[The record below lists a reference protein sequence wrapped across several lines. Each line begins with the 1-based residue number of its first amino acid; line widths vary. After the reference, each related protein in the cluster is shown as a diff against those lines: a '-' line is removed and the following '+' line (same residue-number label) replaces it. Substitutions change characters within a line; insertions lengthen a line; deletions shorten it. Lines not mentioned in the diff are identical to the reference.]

1 MNNIPSL
8 QDIQEAAKRIST
20 AANYTPILTSKL
32 IDGVCGCKIFFKCE
46 NFQKVGA
53 FKFRGAYNTIASLSN
68 EDLQK
73 GVVTHSSGNHAAA
86 LTLAA
91 KMNNTTAYIVMPRT
105 APEIKKK
112 AVQSYGAKIT
122 FCEPTL
128 KSREETA
135 QKIIDETGAYLV
147 HPFNNYS
154 IIAGQAT
161 AAYELIND
169 SHNLNYI
176 LTPVG
181 GGGLLSGTALSTKYL
196 SPQTKVIGCEP
207 EDADDAFRSLRDG
220 KIYPSENP
228 KTICDGLLTSLGE
241 KTFEII
247 NKYVNEIITVDDDKI
262 IEAMRL
268 IWERMK
274 IIIEPSSAVPLAVVM
289 NNKSKFENK
298 SVGIILTGGNVDL
311 NNLPF

>member
-1 MNNIPSL
+1 MNTIPSL
-8 QDIQEAAKRIST
+8 QDIQEAEKRISV

-32 IDGVCGCKIFFKCE
+32 IDEIFGCKIFFKCE

-53 FKFRGAYNTIASLSN
+53 FKFRGAYNTIASLSKN
-68 EDLQK
+68 ELEK

-91 KMNNTTAYIVMPRT
+91 KLNRTTAYIVMPRT

-154 IIAGQAT
+154 IITGQAT

-169 SHNLNYI
+169 VNQLDYI
-176 LTPVG
+176 LTPIG
-181 GGGLLSGTALSTKYL
+181 GGGLLSGTSLSAKYL
-196 SPQTKVIGCEP
+196 SPQTKVVGCEP
-207 EDADDAFRSLRDG
+207 EGADDAFRSLRDG
-220 KIYPSENP
+220 KVYPSENP
-228 KTICDGLLTSLGE
+228 NTICDGLLTSLGE

-247 NKYVNEIITVDDDKI
+247 NKYVDEIITVDDDKI

-298 SVGIILTGGNVDL
+298 SIGIILTGGNVDL

>member
-1 MNNIPSL
+1 MNAIPSL
-8 QDIQEAAKRIST
+8 DDIQEAAKRIST
-20 AANYTPILTSKL
+20 AANYTPILTSKS
-32 IDGVCGCKIFFKCE
+32 IDEICGCKIFFKCE

-68 EDLQK
+68 EELQK

-91 KMNNTTAYIVMPRT
+91 KLNDTTAYIVMPRT

-112 AVQSYGAKIT
+112 AVQYYGAKIT

-135 QKIIDETGAYLV
+135 QKIIDETGALLI

-154 IIAGQAT
+154 IITGQAT

-169 SHNLNYI
+169 SKALDFI

-207 EDADDAFRSLRDG
+207 EGADDAFRSIRDG

-241 KTFEII
+241 KTFNII
-247 NKYVNEIITVDDDKI
+247 QKYVDEIVTVNDDKI

-274 IIIEPSSAVPLAVVM
+274 IIVEPSSSVPLAVVM

-311 NNLPF
+311 NKLPF

>member
-1 MNNIPSL
+1 MNAIPTL
-8 QDIQEAAKRIST
+8 DDIQEAVKRISV

-32 IDGVCGCKIFFKCE
+32 IDEFCGCKIFFKCE

-91 KMNNTTAYIVMPRT
+91 KLNKTTAYIVMPRT
-105 APEIKKK
+105 APEIKKR

-122 FCEPTL
+122 FCEPTP

-154 IIAGQAT
+154 IITGQAT

-169 SHNLNYI
+169 SDKLDYI

-181 GGGLLSGTALSTKYL
+181 GGGLLSGTSLSTNYL
-196 SPQTKVIGCEP
+196 SPHTKVIGCEP
-207 EDADDAFRSLRDG
+207 DGADDAFRSLRDG
-220 KIYPSENP
+220 IIYPSENP

-241 KTFEII
+241 ITFKII
-247 NKYVNEIITVDDDKI
+247 SKYVDEIITVDDEKI

-268 IWERMK
+268 VWERMK

-311 NNLPF
+311 NKLPF